1 MSAVGGCV
9 PWSSSTVNLHLR
21 QSESA
26 QPVEA
31 FRLDNGLDVVVVPDT
46 RAPVVTHM
54 VWYRNGSAD
63 DPAGKSG
70 IAHFLE
76 HLMFKGTA
84 RWPAGEFSKIVAG
97 YGGQENAFTSFDY
110 TAYFQRVPKEHL
122 RAMMDYEADRMTG
135 LAFDESVVAPER
147 DVVLEERRMR
157 VDADPAAQLG
167 EEFSSALFVH
177 HPYGTPIIGWE
188 HEIEGLS
195 RNDAFTYYQRFY
207 TPENAILVVAGDTTA
222 DEVRKLAEATYG
234 QIAARGDKP
243 LRQRPSEPDPRA
255 ARRVA
260 LSDPRVRQPS
270 LRRGWLTPTYLSGAD
285 RNEAF
290 ALEFVAEILGGG
302 TTSRLYRKLCAEQ
315 EIAAG
320 ASAYFMGSM
329 VDRAAFQLSTS
340 PRPGVGMDRLE
351 AGLDAVLAAFLE
363 EGPSELELARART
376 RLVAE
381 TIFARDS
388 QASLARIFGSALAI
402 GETVED
408 VLAWPQRIEAV
419 GRDAVVEA
427 ARRYLKPDRSVT
439 GLLLPSA

>member
-1 MSAVGGCV
+1 MHSQPSHAAQ
-9 PWSSSTVNLHLR
+9 PPAS
-21 QSESA
+21 
-26 QPVEA
+26 QPVES
-31 FRLDNGLDVVVVPDT
+31 FRLANGMDVVVIADR

-84 RWPAGEFSKIVAG
+84 KWPAGEFSKIVAG
-97 YGGQENAFTSFDY
+97 FGGQENAFTSFDY

-147 DVVLEERRMR
+147 DVVLEERKMR
-157 VDADPAAQLG
+157 VDSDPAAQLG

-188 HEIEGLS
+188 HEIEELN
-195 RNDAFTYYQRFY
+195 RDDAFAYYQRFY
-207 TPENAILVVAGDTTA
+207 TPENAILVVAGDTDAQT
-222 DEVRKLAEATYG
+222 VRSLAEATYG
-234 QIAARGDKP
+234 AIPARGETP
-243 LRQRPSEPDPRA
+243 LRKRPAEPDPRA
-255 ARRVA
+255 ARRVS

-270 LRRGWLTPTYLSGAD
+270 LRRGWLTPTYLSG
-285 RNEAF
+285 EAGEVF
-290 ALEFVAEILGGG
+290 ALEIAAEILGGG
-302 TTSRLYRKLCAEQ
+302 TTSRLYRKLCVEQ
-315 EIAAG
+315 ELAAG

-329 VDRAAFQLSTS
+329 VDRAAFQVSVS
-340 PRPGVGMDRLE
+340 PRPGVEMAALE
-351 AGLDAVLAAFLE
+351 AGLDAALAAFLAD
-363 EGPSELELARART
+363 GPSELELARART

-388 QASLARIFGSALAI
+388 QSSLARIFGASLAV

-408 VLAWPQRIEAV
+408 VLAWPARIEAV
-419 GRDAVVEA
+419 PREAVVEA
-427 ARRYLKPDRSVT
+427 ARRYLRPDRGVT
-439 GLLLPSA
+439 GLLLPVA

>member
-1 MSAVGGCV
+1 M
-9 PWSSSTVNLHLR
+9 TVHTPTARL
-21 QSESA
+21 SV
-26 QPVEA
+26 PVEA
-31 FRLDNGLDVVVVPDT
+31 FRLANGLDVVVVPDR

-188 HEIEGLS
+188 HEIEGLT
-195 RNDAFTYYQRFY
+195 RDDAFTYYQRFY
-207 TPENAILVVAGDTTA
+207 TPENAILVVAGDTDL
-222 DEVRKLAEATYG
+222 DEVRTLAEATYG
-234 QIAARGDKP
+234 QIAPRGQAPVRK
-243 LRQRPSEPDPRA
+243 RPAEPAPRA
-255 ARRVA
+255 ARRVS

-270 LRRGWLTPTYLSGAD
+270 LRRGWLTPTYLSGD
-285 RNEAF
+285 RSEAF
-290 ALEFVAEILGGG
+290 ALELVADILGGG
-302 TTSRLYRKLCAEQ
+302 TTSRLYRQLCVEQ
-315 EIAAG
+315 ELAAG

-329 VDRAAFQLSTS
+329 VDRAAFQMSTS
-340 PRPGVGMDRLE
+340 PRPGIDMAALE
-351 AGLDAVLAAFLE
+351 AGLDAALATFLAD
-363 EGPSELELARART
+363 GPSEIELSRART

-388 QASLARIFGSALAI
+388 QSSLARIFGASLAV

-408 VLAWPQRIEAV
+408 VLAWPERIEAV
-419 GRDAVVEA
+419 TREAVIEA
-427 ARRYLKPDRSVT
+427 ARRYLRPDRSVT
-439 GLLLPSA
+439 GLLLPAA

>member
-1 MSAVGGCV
+1 MTIQAR
-9 PWSSSTVNLHLR
+9 PR
-21 QSESA
+21 DPAE
-26 QPVEA
+26 PVEA
-31 FRLDNGLDVVVVPDT
+31 FRLTNGLDVVVVSDR

-76 HLMFKGTA
+76 HLMFKGTE
-84 RWPAGEFSKIVAG
+84 RWPAGEFSKIVAS

-135 LAFDESVVAPER
+135 LSFDESVVAPER

-195 RNDAFTYYQRFY
+195 RDDAFAYYQRFY
-207 TPENAILVVAGDTTA
+207 TPENAILVVAGDTDA
-222 DEVRKLAEATYG
+222 AEVRALAGESYG
-234 QIAARGDKP
+234 KIAARGAAPVRK
-243 LRQRPSEPDPRA
+243 RPIEPDPRA
-255 ARRVA
+255 SRRVA
-260 LSDPRVRQPS
+260 LNDPRVQQPA
-270 LRRGWLTPTYLSGAD
+270 LRRGWLTPTYTSGA
-285 RNEAF
+285 REEVL
-290 ALEFVAEILGGG
+290 ALELVAEILGGG
-302 TTSRLYRKLCAEQ
+302 TTSRLYRRLCVEQ
-315 EIAAG
+315 ELAAG
-320 ASAYFMGSM
+320 AGAYFMGSM
-329 VDRAAFQLSTS
+329 VDRAALQVSAS
-340 PRPGVGMDRLE
+340 PRPGVTMADME
-351 AGLDAVLAAFLE
+351 AGLDAALATFLSD
-363 EGPSELELARART
+363 GPSELEMARART

-388 QASLARIFGSALAI
+388 QSSLARIFGSALAV

-408 VLAWPQRIEAV
+408 VIAWPQRLEAV

-427 ARRYLKPDRSVT
+427 ARRYLRPDRGVT
-439 GLLLPSA
+439 GLLLPA

>member
-1 MSAVGGCV
+1 MTIHAPTARLSV
-9 PWSSSTVNLHLR
+9 
-21 QSESA
+21 
-26 QPVEA
+26 PVES
-31 FRLDNGLDVVVVPDT
+31 FRLENGLDVVVVPDR

-135 LAFDESVVAPER
+135 LSFDEAVVAPER

-188 HEIEGLS
+188 HEIEGLT
-195 RNDAFTYYQRFY
+195 RADAFTYYQRFY
-207 TPENAILVVAGDTTA
+207 TPENAILVVAGDTDL
-222 DEVRKLAEATYG
+222 DETRKLAEATYG
-234 QIAARGDKP
+234 KIAARGEAPARK
-243 LRQRPSEPDPRA
+243 RPSEPDPRA
-255 ARRVA
+255 ERRVS

-270 LRRGWLTPTYLSGAD
+270 LRRGWLTPTYLSGD
-285 RNEAF
+285 RGEVF
-290 ALEFVAEILGGG
+290 ALELAAEILGGG
-302 TTSRLYRKLCAEQ
+302 TTSRLYRRLCAEE

-329 VDRAAFQLSTS
+329 VDRAAFQLSAS
-340 PRPGVGMDRLE
+340 PRPGTDMAKLE
-351 AGLDAVLAAFLE
+351 AGLDAALATFLAD
-363 EGPSELELARART
+363 GPSELELARART

-381 TIFARDS
+381 TVFARDS
-388 QASLARIFGSALAI
+388 QSSLARIFGASLAV

-408 VLAWPQRIEAV
+408 VLAWPERIESVTREAV
-419 GRDAVVEA
+419 IEV
-427 ARRYLKPDRSVT
+427 ARRYLRPDRSVT
-439 GLLLPSA
+439 GLLLPAA

>member
-1 MSAVGGCV
+1 MTIHMPPTRMSA
-9 PWSSSTVNLHLR
+9 
-21 QSESA
+21 
-26 QPVEA
+26 PVES
-31 FRLDNGLDVVVVPDT
+31 FRLGNGLDVVVVPDH

-84 RWPAGEFSKIVAG
+84 KWPAGEFSKIVAG
-97 YGGQENAFTSFDY
+97 FGGQENAFTSFDY
-110 TAYFQRVPKEHL
+110 TAYFQRVPKQHL

-135 LAFDESVVAPER
+135 LAFEESVVGPER
-147 DVVLEERRMR
+147 DVVLEERKMR
-157 VDADPAAQLG
+157 VDSDPAAQLG

-188 HEIEGLS
+188 HEIEELN
-195 RNDAFTYYQRFY
+195 RDDAFAYYQRFY
-207 TPENAILVVAGDTTA
+207 TPENAILVVAGDTDA
-222 DEVRKLAEATYG
+222 AEVRKLAEETYG
-234 QIAARGDKP
+234 TIAARGAAPVRK
-243 LRQRPSEPDPRA
+243 RPAEPDPRA

-270 LRRGWLTPTYLSGAD
+270 LRRGWLTPTYLSGD
-285 RNEAF
+285 RAEVF
-290 ALEFVAEILGGG
+290 ALELAAEILGGG
-302 TTSRLYRKLCAEQ
+302 TTSRLYRRLCVEE

-329 VDRAAFQLSTS
+329 VDRSAFQVSAS
-340 PRPGVGMDRLE
+340 PRPGLAMEALE
-351 AGLDAVLAAFLE
+351 AGLDAALAAFLD
-363 EGPSELELARART
+363 EGPSEVELARART
-376 RLVAE
+376 RLVAD

-388 QASLARIFGSALAI
+388 QSSLARIFGASLAV

-408 VLAWPQRIEAV
+408 VLAWPERIEAV
-419 GRDAVVEA
+419 TRDEVLAA
-427 ARRYLKPDRSVT
+427 ARRHLRPDRSVT
-439 GLLLPSA
+439 GLLLPAA

>member
-1 MSAVGGCV
+1 M
-9 PWSSSTVNLHLR
+9 TVHTPTG
-21 QSESA
+21 SVTS
-26 QPVEA
+26 PVSA
-31 FRLDNGLDVVVVPDT
+31 FRLANGLDVVVAPDH

-54 VWYRNGSAD
+54 VWYRNGSGD

-84 RWPAGEFSKIVAG
+84 KWPAGEFSKIVAG

-135 LAFDESVVAPER
+135 LAFDESVVGPER

-167 EEFSSALFVH
+167 EEFASALYVH

-195 RNDAFTYYQRFY
+195 RDDAFAYYQRFY
-207 TPENAILVVAGDTTA
+207 TPENAILVVAGDVEPA
-222 DEVRKLAEATYG
+222 EALRLAEETYG
-234 QIAARGDKP
+234 AIPARGEAPRRK
-243 LRQRPSEPDPRA
+243 RPAEPPPRA
-255 ARRVA
+255 ARRVS
-260 LSDPRVRQPS
+260 LSDPRVQQPS
-270 LRRGWLTPTYLSGAD
+270 LRRAWLTPTYVSGERD
-285 RNEAF
+285 HAF
-290 ALEFVAEILGGG
+290 ALELAAEILGGG
-302 TTSRLYRKLCAEQ
+302 TTSRLYRRLCVER
-315 EIAAG
+315 ELAAG
-320 ASAYFMGSM
+320 AGAYFMGSM
-329 VDRAAFQLSTS
+329 VDRSALQISAS
-340 PRPGVGMDRLE
+340 PRPGVDMASLE
-351 AGLDAVLAAFLE
+351 AGLDAELASFIA

-388 QASLARIFGSALAI
+388 QSSLARIFGSALAV
-402 GETVED
+402 GESVED
-408 VLAWPQRIEAV
+408 VQLWPQRIEAV
-419 GRDAVVEA
+419 TRDEVTEAV
-427 ARRYLKPDRSVT
+427 RLYLRPDRSVT
-439 GLLLPSA
+439 GLLLPAA

>member
-1 MSAVGGCV
+1 MTIHTPPTRLTA
-9 PWSSSTVNLHLR
+9 
-21 QSESA
+21 
-26 QPVEA
+26 PVES
-31 FRLDNGLDVVVVPDT
+31 FQLENGMDVVVAPDR

-110 TAYFQRVPKEHL
+110 TAYFQRVPREHL

-135 LAFDESVVAPER
+135 LAFEESVVGPER
-147 DVVLEERRMR
+147 DVVLEERKMR
-157 VDADPAAQLG
+157 VDSDPAAQLG

-195 RNDAFTYYQRFY
+195 RDDAFAYYQRFY
-207 TPENAILVVAGDTTA
+207 TPENAVLVVAGDTDA
-222 DEVRKLAEATYG
+222 AEVRALAAATYG
-234 QIAARGDKP
+234 AIPARGEKP
-243 LRQRPSEPDPRA
+243 SRKRPAEPDPRA
-255 ARRVA
+255 ARRVS

-270 LRRGWLTPTYLSGAD
+270 LRRGWLTPTYLDGNRD
-285 RNEAF
+285 EAF
-290 ALEFVAEILGGG
+290 ALEIAAEILGGG
-302 TTSRLYRKLCAEQ
+302 TTSRLYRALCVER
-315 EIAAG
+315 ELAAG
-320 ASAYFMGSM
+320 ANAYFMGSM
-329 VDRAAFQLSTS
+329 VDRSALQVSVS
-340 PRPGVGMDRLE
+340 PRPGVDMAALE
-351 AGLDAVLAAFLE
+351 AGLDEVLAVFLAD
-363 EGPSELELARART
+363 GPSEVELTRACT

-388 QASLARIFGSALAI
+388 QSSLARIFGSALAV

-408 VLAWPQRIEAV
+408 VLAWPERIEAV
-419 GRDAVVEA
+419 TREQIVAA
-427 ARRYLKPDRSVT
+427 ARRHLRPDRCVT

>member
-1 MSAVGGCV
+1 M
-9 PWSSSTVNLHLR
+9 TVHTPTARL
-21 QSESA
+21 SV
-26 QPVEA
+26 PVEA
-31 FRLDNGLDVVVVPDT
+31 FRLANGLDVVVVPDR

-135 LAFDESVVAPER
+135 LAFDESVVGPER

-188 HEIEGLS
+188 HEIEGLT
-195 RNDAFTYYQRFY
+195 RDDAFTYYQRFY
-207 TPENAILVVAGDTTA
+207 TPENAILVVAGDTDL
-222 DEVRKLAEATYG
+222 DEVRTLAEATYG
-234 QIAARGDKP
+234 QIAAGGQAPVRK
-243 LRQRPSEPDPRA
+243 RPAEPTPRA
-255 ARRVA
+255 ARRVS

-270 LRRGWLTPTYLSGAD
+270 LRRGWLTPTYLSGD
-285 RNEAF
+285 RSEAF
-290 ALEFVAEILGGG
+290 ALELVADILGGG
-302 TTSRLYRKLCAEQ
+302 TTSRLYRQLCVEQ
-315 EIAAG
+315 ELAAG

-329 VDRAAFQLSTS
+329 VDRAAFQMSTS
-340 PRPGVGMDRLE
+340 PRPGIDMAALE
-351 AGLDAVLAAFLE
+351 AGLDAALAAFLAD
-363 EGPSELELARART
+363 GPSDVELSRART

-388 QASLARIFGSALAI
+388 QSSLARIFGASLAV

-408 VLAWPQRIEAV
+408 VLAWPDRIEAV
-419 GRDAVVEA
+419 TREAVIEA
-427 ARRYLKPDRSVT
+427 ARRYLRPDRSVT
-439 GLLLPSA
+439 GLLLPAA